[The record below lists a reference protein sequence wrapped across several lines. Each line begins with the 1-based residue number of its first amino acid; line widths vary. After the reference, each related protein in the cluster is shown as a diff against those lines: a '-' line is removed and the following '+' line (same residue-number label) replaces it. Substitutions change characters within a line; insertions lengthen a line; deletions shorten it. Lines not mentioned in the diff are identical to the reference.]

1 MRHRILHGLG
11 GALAAAILTMA
22 IPASAADLS
31 IGIST
36 DNSAMDPH
44 FHNLTPNIMV
54 TAHMFES
61 LVAFDP
67 EQKPGPGLAVSWK
80 TIDPLTWEFELR
92 KGVKWHDGSD
102 FTAEDVK
109 FTMERIPT
117 VPNSPS
123 SFSIY
128 IRQIKEVIVKGPHT
142 VQFKTDAPYPLMPN
156 ELAAVPIISKKNGTG
171 ATTEDYNSGKAT
183 IGTGPYKLVEW
194 KRGDRVIFEKNSS
207 YWGGAEPWDKVTI
220 RYLTNDAARVA
231 ALLAGDVQVIDVVPT
246 ADIAK
251 LKQNKDVALAT
262 AISNRLIY
270 LHMDQH
276 RQTNSPFVTDKAGK
290 PLEKN
295 PLLDRRV
302 RQAMSRALNREAIVS
317 RVMEGQAIAAG
328 QLLPESF
335 FGTSKNLPVEKFDP
349 EGAKKLLAE
358 AGYPDG
364 FGITLHTPNN
374 RYVNDEQTAQAV
386 AQMLT
391 RVGIATKVD
400 AMPSNIFF
408 SRGSKLEFSF
418 LLAGWGAGSG
428 EVSSPLKSLLGSFD
442 AKKGYGPSN
451 RGRYSNAE
459 LDAMIDKALA
469 TVDDAERAALLA
481 KASEMGVR
489 DYGVLPLHYNVN
501 TWGTRAGLTYT
512 PRTDERTLAMSVR
525 PARK

>member
-1 MRHRILHGLG
+1 MRHEMIRASRA
-11 GALAAAILTMA
+11 ALAAAAMVIAL
-22 IPASAADLS
+22 PAWAADLN

-54 TAHMFES
+54 TTHMFES

-80 TIDPLTWEFELR
+80 TVDPLTWEFELR

-109 FTMERIPT
+109 FTMERIPN

-123 SFSIY
+123 SFAIY
-128 IRQIKEVIVKGPHT
+128 IRQIKEVVVKGPHT
-142 VQFKTDAPYPLMPN
+142 IQFKTDTPYPLMPN

-171 ATTEDYNSGKAT
+171 ASTEDYNSGKAA
-183 IGTGPYKLVEW
+183 IGTGPYKLLEW
-194 KRGDRVIFEKNSS
+194 KRGDRVIFEKNAS
-207 YWGGAEPWDKVTI
+207 YWGGVEPWDKVTI

-231 ALLAGDVQVIDVVPT
+231 ALLAGDVHVIDVVPT

-251 LKQNKDVALAT
+251 LSKNKDVKLAT
-262 AISNRLIY
+262 AVSNRLMY

-276 RQTNSPFVTDKAGK
+276 RATNSPFVTDKAGK

-295 PLLDRRV
+295 PLMDGRV
-302 RQAMSRALNREAIVS
+302 RQAISKAINREAIVS

-335 FGTSKNLPVEKFDP
+335 FGTSKNLPVEKYDV

-374 RYVNDEQTAQAV
+374 RYVNDEQIAQAV
-386 AQMLT
+386 AQMLS
-391 RVGIATKVD
+391 RIGIATKVD

-408 SRGSKLEFSF
+408 SRGSKLEFSL

-428 EVSSPLKSLLGSFD
+428 EVSSPLKSLLGTFD
-442 AKKGYGPSN
+442 SAKGYGPSN
-451 RGRYSNAE
+451 RGRYSNKE
-459 LDAMIDKALA
+459 LDAMIGKALS
-469 TVDDAERAALLA
+469 TVNDGERGALLA
-481 KASEMGVR
+481 KASEMGIR
-489 DYGVLPLHYNVN
+489 DYGVIPLHYNVN
-501 TWGTRAGLTYT
+501 TWGTRAGLVYV
-512 PRTDERTLAMSVR
+512 PRADERTLAMSVR
-525 PARK
+525 PAKS